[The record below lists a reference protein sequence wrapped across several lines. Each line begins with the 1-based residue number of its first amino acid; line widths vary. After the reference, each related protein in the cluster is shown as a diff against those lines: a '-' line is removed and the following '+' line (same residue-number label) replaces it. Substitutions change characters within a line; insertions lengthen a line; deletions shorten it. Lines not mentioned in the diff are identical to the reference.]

1 MELDVGT
8 AVFVY
13 TWIIGIRNDAEQ
25 REHHVGITL
34 THGAIAFGN
43 EMQTIATL
51 RTSLGRDDVG
61 SRDSLGDIIH
71 NGDMLPAAAA
81 LVFLNGLPHKQ
92 RNIFCLQI
100 QIFQNI
106 IIYGLYT
113 VRPVGIA
120 IVGFTL
126 MQEDALDDTLLLG
139 NPGEFDESGIRIT
152 MILGCEILH
161 PVWLLLQIRLIGTL
175 IEEVNASATHCHSDG
190 SHLDAIRQVIYHF
203 SAKVIHRSQ
212 ACAWTCLRWNSR
224 MPLSFFP
231 SSFFI
236 IHGIHCHESW
246 IHSCSVDVFNGG
258 IALHI
263 RLSEAEINLK
273 IGVWAYTPPF
283 PPITSLC
290 SHREAQSHEKRCYN
304 C

>member
-1 MELDVGT
+1 MKLDIST
-8 AVFVY
+8 AVFIY
-13 TWIIGIRNDAEQ
+13 TWIIGIGNDTEQ
-25 REHHVGITL
+25 RKHHVGITL
-34 THGAIAFGN
+34 THGAIASCN
-43 EMQTIATL
+43 EMQAITTL
-51 RTSLGRDDVG
+51 RTPFGRNNMSCRNG
-61 SRDSLGDIIH
+61 LGDII
-71 NGDMLPAAAA
+71 NNSDMLPATAA
-81 LVFLNGLPHKQ
+81 LIFLNGLTHKQ

-113 VRPVGIA
+113 VRPVGIS

-126 MQEDALDDTLLLG
+126 MQKDALDDTLLLG
-139 NPGEFDESGIRIT
+139 NPGKLDESGIRIT

-161 PVWLLLQIRLIGTL
+161 PVWLLLQVSLIGTL
-175 IEEVNASATHCHSDG
+175 IEEVNASTTHRHGDG

-203 SAKVIHRSQ
+203 SAKVIHRTQ
-212 ACAWTCLRWNSR
+212 ASAWSYLRWNGSI
-224 MPLSFFP
+224 PLSFFP

-236 IHGIHCHESW
+236 IHGIHSHESW

-263 RLSEAEINLK
+263 RLSETEINLK